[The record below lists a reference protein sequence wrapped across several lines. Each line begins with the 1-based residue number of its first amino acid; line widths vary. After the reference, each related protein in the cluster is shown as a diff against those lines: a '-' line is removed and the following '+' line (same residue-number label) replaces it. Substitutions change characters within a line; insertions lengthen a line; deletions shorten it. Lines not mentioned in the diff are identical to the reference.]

1 MGRRRVIHLPGV
13 EHKAPIPA
21 GVRIGDLLFSSAING
36 RDPSSGTYPSDAR
49 DQVRLAFENMAALV
63 RAGGGDVGDIARVTV
78 FLRNRDDR
86 KHVDEEWLRMFPDP
100 EDRPARHAV
109 PLERA
114 GAALVQLE
122 IVAVLGP

>member
-13 EHKAPIPA
+13 EHNAPIPA
-21 GVRIGDLLFSSAING
+21 AVRLGDLLFSSAING
-36 RDPSSGTYPSDAR
+36 KDPASGKYPEEAR
-49 DQVRLAFENMAALV
+49 EQVKFAFENMAALV
-63 RAGGGDVGDIARVTV
+63 RAGGGDVGDIAHVTV

-109 PLERA
+109 ALDRP
-114 GAALVQLE
+114 GAAVVQLE